1 VGWVVPPLEAF
12 LAVAF
17 LSGWLLEAALPLAVV
32 MLAAFSAAT
41 AINLRRGRRV
51 SCGCF
56 GDPDERVSPRSLG
69 RLALLVGG
77 ALALG
82 GLLLGGVGPVTLSGL
97 VAEGSSAV
105 SSLVT
110 AGGVAVFLLLAALWA
125 LSPRE
130 LAHVARH
137 LARSAPRGA

>member
-1 VGWVVPPLEAF
+1 VGLAVPPLEAF

-17 LSGWLLEAALPLAVV
+17 LSGSLLEGALPLAAV

-41 AINLRRGRRV
+41 AINLSRGRRV

-69 RLALLVGG
+69 RLAFLVAG

-82 GLLLGGVGPVTLSGL
+82 GLLVGGVRPVTPSRL
-97 VAEGSSAV
+97 VAEGSPAV
-105 SSLVT
+105 SSVVA
-110 AGGVAVFLLLAALWA
+110 AGGLAVFLLLAALWI

-130 LAHVARH
+130 LAYVARH